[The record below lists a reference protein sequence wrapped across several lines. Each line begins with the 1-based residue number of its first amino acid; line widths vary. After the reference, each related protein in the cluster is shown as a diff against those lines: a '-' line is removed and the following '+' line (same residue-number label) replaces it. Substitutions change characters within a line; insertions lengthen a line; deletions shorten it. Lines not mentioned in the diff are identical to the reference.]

1 MAQFILMLT
10 RDDVTVP
17 NALEIVREAVETPVA
32 HIGFKDIGLPFAEME
47 EVVDVIH
54 GAGRSAHL
62 EVVSLAEEDELRSAQ
77 TALDLGVDYLL
88 GGTRWRAVGD
98 LVKGRGIRYFPYPGR
113 VEGHPGTLAGSAQ
126 EILAD
131 AREMQGSVDGINL
144 LAYRHQTIDGAELT
158 TAVLA
163 DVELPVI
170 VAGSIDSIARIEAVT
185 GAGAWGFTIGAA
197 ALDCKVVDGDLR
209 AQLEA
214 IVEASAD
221 VTAER

>member
-10 RDDVTVP
+10 RNDVTVP
-17 NALEIVREAVETPVA
+17 DALDIVHEAVETPVA
-32 HIGFKDIGLPFAEME
+32 HIGFKDVGLPFAEMK

-54 GAGRSAHL
+54 RAGRSAHL

-98 LVKGRGIRYFPYPGR
+98 LVKGRDIRYFPYPGR
-113 VEGHPGTLAGSAQ
+113 VEGHPGTLAGTAE
-126 EILAD
+126 EIVAD
-131 AREMQGSVDGINL
+131 VQEMQGSVDGVNL
-144 LAYRHQTIDGAELT
+144 LAYRHQTLDGTELT
-158 TAVLA
+158 TAVISRVA
-163 DVELPVI
+163 LPVV
-170 VAGSIDSIARIEAVT
+170 VAGSIDSIGRIEAVT

-214 IVEASAD
+214 IVEAGAD
-221 VTAER
+221 VKAER

>member
-17 NALEIVREAVETPVA
+17 NALELVREAVETPVA
-32 HIGFKDIGLPFAEME
+32 HIGFKDIGLPFAEMQ

-88 GGTRWRAVGD
+88 GGTRWRPVGD
-98 LVKGRGIRYFPYPGR
+98 LIKGRDIRYFPYPGR
-113 VEGHPGTLAGSAQ
+113 VEGHPGTLAGSVD
-126 EILAD
+126 EIVAD
-131 AREMQGSVDGINL
+131 AEEMQGSVDGINL
-144 LAYRHQTIDGAELT
+144 LAYRHQTLDGT
-158 TAVLA
+158 DVTAAVVSR
-163 DVELPVI
+163 VELPVI
-170 VAGSIDSIARIEAVT
+170 VAGSIDSIARIETVT

-197 ALDCKVVDGDLR
+197 ALDCRVVDGDLR

-214 IVEASAD
+214 VVAAGADAGVE
-221 VTAER
+221 R